1 MNCEIS
7 GWGNFPVIKSI
18 LCMPG
23 SADAVRDYVKN
34 AETVIPRGLG
44 RSYGDSSLNNFV
56 MSMLKLNR
64 ILGFDENIG
73 VLECE
78 SGVSLNEILDIFVPR
93 GWFLPV
99 MPGTKYVTVG
109 GAIASD
115 VHGKN
120 HHKEGS
126 FSDHVVSMT
135 VLLPDGEIITCSKD
149 SNPGLFAI
157 ICGGMGLTG
166 IIISAKFRLK
176 MVTSAYIKQKTVKA
190 RNLDEIMDLFE
201 SYCNSTYSVAWIDC
215 LAKGDNLGRSILM
228 VGEHAGSDDLK
239 GIDYSNDMLTLR
251 KRKKLNIPVAFPNF
265 VLNNATIKCF
275 NFLYFHKHPSG
286 TLETIVDYETFFC
299 PLDSVTNWNRIYGVR
314 GFTQY
319 QFVIPKAA
327 AKTGLKKIMQKISD
341 SGMGSFLAVLKL
353 FGPGNDNFLSFP
365 MEGYTLA
372 IDFPLSLQ
380 LLTFLDELDRMVLDF
395 GGRLY
400 LTKDVRMSCFMAKKS
415 YAGFLEF
422 AERKNQ
428 LDNKGKFQS
437 IQSRRLGL

>member
-1 MNCEIS
+1 M
-7 GWGNFPVIKSI
+7 
-18 LCMPG
+18 
-23 SADAVRDYVKN
+23 
-34 AETVIPRGLG
+34 
-44 RSYGDSSLNNFV
+44 
-56 MSMLKLNR
+56 
-64 ILGFDENIG
+64 
-73 VLECE
+73 
-78 SGVSLNEILDIFVPR
+78 
-93 GWFLPV
+93 
-99 MPGTKYVTVG
+99 G

-135 VLLPDGEIITCSKD
+135 VLLPDGEIIACSKD

-166 IIISAKFRLK
+166 IIISAKFRLIR
-176 MVTSAYIKQKTVKA
+176 VPSAYITQKTVKA
-190 RNLDEIMDLFE
+190 RNLDEIVDLFE
-201 SYCNSTYSVAWIDC
+201 SYRNSTYSVAWIDC
-215 LAKGDNLGRSILM
+215 LAKGDNLGRSIMM
-228 VGEHAGSDDLK
+228 VGEHAGSDDIK
-239 GIDYSNDMLTLR
+239 GMDHSQAVLTLR

-275 NFLYFHKHPSG
+275 NFFYFHKHPRDIQES
-286 TLETIVDYETFFC
+286 IVDYETFFY
-299 PLDSVTNWNRIYGVR
+299 PLDGVTNWNRIYGLR

-319 QFVIPKAA
+319 QFVIPKDAG
-327 AKTGLKKIMQKISD
+327 KTGLKRIMQRISD

-353 FGPGNDNFLSFP
+353 FGQGNDNIMSFP

-372 IDFPLSLQ
+372 LDFPMSLK
-380 LLTFLDELDRMVLDF
+380 LFTFLDELDRMVLDF

>member
-1 MNCEIS
+1 MSSRLLANAMNS
-7 GWGNFPVIKSI
+7 ARRKVI
-18 LCMPG
+18 
-23 SADAVRDYVKN
+23 
-34 AETVIPRGLG
+34 
-44 RSYGDSSLNNFV
+44 
-56 MSMLKLNR
+56 R
-64 ILGFDENIG
+64 ILGFDEKTG

-78 SGVSLNEILDIFVPR
+78 SGVSLSEILDVFVPR

-99 MPGTKYVTVG
+99 TPGTKYVTVG

-135 VLLPDGEIITCSKD
+135 VLLPDGETIVCSKD
-149 SNPGLFAI
+149 SNPALFTI

-166 IIISAKFRLK
+166 IIITAKFRLIR
-176 MVTSAYIKQKTVKA
+176 VPSAYIKQKTVIA
-190 RNLDEIMDLFE
+190 RNLDDIMDLFE
-201 SYCNSTYSVAWIDC
+201 NYSDSTYSVAWIDC

-228 VGEHAGSDDLK
+228 VGEHAGRDDIK
-239 GIDYSNDMLTLR
+239 GWDNSRDLLTLR
-251 KRKKLNIPVAFPNF
+251 KRKKLNVPAVFPNF
-265 VLNNATIKCF
+265 VLNNAMIKCF
-275 NFLYFHKHPSG
+275 NFIYFHKHPGGIQES
-286 TLETIVDYETFFC
+286 IVDYETFFY
-299 PLDSVTNWNRIYGVR
+299 PLDGVANWNRIYGVR

-327 AKTGLKKIMQKISD
+327 GKTGLKQIMQHISD

-353 FGPGNDNFLSFP
+353 FGKGNDNIMSFP

-372 IDFPLSLQ
+372 LDFPMSLK

-400 LTKDVRMSCFMAKKS
+400 LTKDARMSCFMAKKS
-415 YAGFLEF
+415 YAGFMEF
-422 AERKNQ
+422 AERKNR
-428 LDNKGKFQS
+428 LDNEGKFQS